1 MFVTKR
7 NGTREPVQFD
17 KISSR
22 LKTLCARIPNTPVDV
37 TRVAQSVIAGI
48 YDGVSTSDL
57 DILAAET
64 SASFASQH
72 TDYAA
77 LAGYIAVSNLHKETP
92 SSFLASMTVLHGYIN
107 TETNRSAPMI
117 SDSIYDIVCE
127 NIDLFENAI
136 DYERD
141 YNFNYF
147 GFKTLE
153 RSYLLKV
160 NDKVLER
167 PQSMY
172 MRVALGIHGNDLES
186 VLSTYDSLSHGII
199 SHASPTLFS
208 SGTPKPQLSSCFLL
222 KISED
227 SISGIF
233 DTLGECARISKG
245 INMSFIYTMIEIFI
259 LGWLN
264 GIMFGLLLPFAISGF
279 NYEYQFDYIEL
290 SCISVRPALIL
301 FFLLLSIFLYL

>member
-7 NGTREPVQFD
+7 NGSKESVEFD

-22 LKTLCARIPNTPVDV
+22 LKVLCERIPNTPIDV

-48 YDGVSTSDL
+48 YDGVSTAEL

-77 LAGYIAVSNLHKETP
+77 LAGFIAVSNLHKETT
-92 SSFLASMTVLHGYIN
+92 SSFLAYMTVLHGFIN
-107 TETNRSAPMI
+107 PKTNRPAPMI
-117 SDSIYDIVCE
+117 SDSVYETVCG
-127 NIDLFENAI
+127 NIEIFENAI
-136 DYERD
+136 DYDRD

-153 RSYLLKV
+153 RSYLLKANEV
-160 NDKVLER
+160 VLER

-172 MRVALGIHGNDLES
+172 MRVALGIHGNDITS
-186 VLSTYDSLSHGII
+186 VLSTYDSLSRGII

-208 SGTPKPQLSSCFLL
+208 SGTPRPQLSSCFLL
-222 KISED
+222 KITED

-233 DTLGECARISKG
+233 DTLSECARISKG
-245 INMSFIYTMIEIFI
+245 TYRNSMDPS
-259 LGWLN
+259 
-264 GIMFGLLLPFAISGF
+264 
-279 NYEYQFDYIEL
+279 
-290 SCISVRPALIL
+290 
-301 FFLLLSIFLYL
+301 